1 MHLKSGL
8 IKGVAFGG
16 SGLSLEEEFSNILLL
31 SASEIWPDKRA
42 GLSLEG
48 EFSCILLSQCI

>member
-1 MHLKSGL
+1 
-8 IKGVAFGG
+8 VAFGG
-16 SGLSLEEEFSNILLL
+16 SGLSLEEEFSSILLL
-31 SASEIWPDKRA
+31 SASEILPDKRA